1 MIELLVTIL
10 VVLLVFG
17 LVWYALTLIPLPP
30 PFLQVAQVVLIIA
43 MILVLVAYLLP
54 LAHLPRL
61 P

>member
-54 LAHLPRL
+54 MARVARL